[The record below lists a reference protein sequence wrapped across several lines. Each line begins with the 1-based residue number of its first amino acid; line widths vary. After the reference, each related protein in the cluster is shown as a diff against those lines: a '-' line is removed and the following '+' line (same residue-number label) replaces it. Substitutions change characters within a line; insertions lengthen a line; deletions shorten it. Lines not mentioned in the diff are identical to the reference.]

1 MSKKF
6 FVAGIVL
13 YPDIYP
19 CFDTF
24 VLPKEVKK
32 SCKKFGGKEK
42 SSTFAI
48 PFGKRVGESDS
59 GSGFP
64 GEIRRSLTRLE
75 TQYRSTAANR
85 TRVDSEARAGPG
97 GRACAGQMSDAR
109 RQEN

>member
-32 SCKKFGGKEK
+32 SSKKFGGKEK

-64 GEIRRSLTRLE
+64 GGDQEIIDKT
-75 TQYRSTAANR
+75 
-85 TRVDSEARAGPG
+85 G
-97 GRACAGQMSDAR
+97 DAV
-109 RQEN
+109 QKYSSKQN